1 MNSQL
6 KFIAKSNI
14 QDYFY
19 ALILDEDLDSMKPLI
34 EYILYHLISKEGFEE
49 DIAQIF
55 VLPMAKEEESLK
67 ITEFGSLVAGLNPKT
82 EDILRSVREEASV
95 APNGK
100 LLSIS
105 EINKVAKTIMDETSD
120 GLMLYYGGQKI

>member
-1 MNSQL
+1 LNSQL

-67 ITEFGSLVAGLNPKT
+67 ITEFGSLIAGLNPNT

-100 LLSIS
+100 LLSIN
-105 EINKVAKTIMDETSD
+105 EINKVA
-120 GLMLYYGGQKI
+120 